1 MARAAN
7 PSACRRTADSSASR
21 SKSPRLW
28 RPSSASRSHRI
39 SAASRPSSE
48 VFFNAFGFWLRV
60 PQLPIADLFGD
71 GEELLKQLPEAV
83 VFLQLLT
90 RLLHGGSGRED
101 PGHRLAGH
109 RTWEGKGRTM
119 ALRTLVGAMARRLA
133 TLAEA
138 GYQGTKAP
146 LTDLRELRFQLV
158 ALSLQGL
165 EVG

>member
-1 MARAAN
+1 MLF
-7 PSACRRTADSSASR
+7 R
-21 SKSPRLW
+21 S
-28 RPSSASRSHRI
+28 
-39 SAASRPSSE
+39 
-48 VFFNAFGFWLRV
+48 FNAFGFWLRV

-90 RLLHGGSGRED
+90 RLLHGGSGRDD

-109 RTWEGKGRTM
+109 RTCEGKGRAM

-138 GYQGTKAP
+138 GYQGTRASH
-146 LTDLRELRFQLV
+146 RFARVEISTGRVVV
-158 ALSLQGL
+158 AGPRGRLK
-165 EVG
+165 EA